1 MNDKVSTMILYISY
15 HIFTMVMVIP
25 TGHNKVGQSK
35 SLWSPSSVN
44 ISKCFFMMHKLSP
57 LIMQHYVFMIKLKA
71 VHRINFVV
79 GQSLQ
84 LASLSAF
91 DLALASV
98 TATFQLHVSCWMSLI
113 LLKVFSL

>member
-15 HIFTMVMVIP
+15 HILTMVMVIP

-57 LIMQHYVFMIKLKA
+57 FYYA
-71 VHRINFVV
+71 
-79 GQSLQ
+79 
-84 LASLSAF
+84 
-91 DLALASV
+91 ALCIHNQVKSSSS
-98 TATFQLHVSCWMSLI
+98 H
-113 LLKVFSL
+113 